1 MNISVK
7 VRRLVS
13 NSKPL
18 KAVCSVTVDGSY
30 VTHGVKVIET
40 ESKTFIAMPSE
51 LWKDAEGNDKFRDVC
66 HPINAETRKAMQE
79 AVLSAYNKS
88 LEEDRQAADTP
99 A

>member
-18 KAVCSVTVDGSY
+18 KAVCY
-30 VTHGVKVIET
+30 VIHGVKVIET